1 MDVHV
6 IKEMARLALTQ
17 ASCQTI
23 SNQLGCS
30 KSTVQR
36 HLQQLKAHNITLEQA
51 ITMSA
56 SSLKIA
62 LQLDTAVRCGY
73 YCPDFEH
80 VYCVT
85 NIKGT
90 HKRTLKACWESYC
103 ASAPEGASVLQ
114 YKGFCKAYSRFCENL
129 PIACREVQLTHQW
142 QFGDVAMI
150 DYSGNGVVI
159 RDNQTQS
166 TSTAQIFVGVL
177 AGSGYIFCCA
187 TPRQTRDDWLDAQVK
202 MMNFFDG
209 APRHIYLDNSTS
221 LVLKADKFNPKISDE
236 YRSFCDYYGVLP
248 VAVRPNHP
256 RDKGLVE
263 NAVKQVQKSI
273 LNSFKGREFFDIE
286 TLNKAILRE
295 LERLNT
301 RALTTRSEGL
311 SRYDLYLEEKP
322 TLRPLPPIPY
332 DLSSETKI
340 LKVQKNYLIR
350 FNNQRFSVPAV
361 YIGRKVRA
369 IASRKVG
376 TLSVYD
382 LETGERIALHYID
395 RLQHTSISPDHMPVA
410 HRAVLTSV
418 ADLKEALESCG
429 PHSIQMCSVILE
441 HNRGEIVRKLLR
453 RLNSLRTSLGNDVF
467 ESCCKQ
473 TLKCL
478 NPSYERLNDELCQ
491 FIGHQT
497 THSTRTPT
505 PEQLANISPQTVR
518 GAEYYESMFN
528 NKKKEKR

>member
-6 IKEMARLALTQ
+6 IKEMARLALTR

-36 HLQQLKAHNITLEQA
+36 HIQRLKAHNITLEQA

-56 SSLKIA
+56 SSLRLA
-62 LQLDTAVRCGY
+62 LQLDTTVRSGY

-80 VYCVT
+80 IYCVT
-85 NIKGT
+85 NIKGK

-103 ASAPEGASVLQ
+103 TSAPEGASILQ

-166 TSTAQIFVGVL
+166 TSTAQIFVAVL

-187 TPRQTRDDWLDAQVK
+187 TPHQTRDDWLDAQVK

-209 APRHIYLDNSTS
+209 APRHIYLENSTS

-248 VAVRPNHP
+248 VAVRPHQP

-263 NAVKQVQKSI
+263 NAVKQIQKSI
-273 LNSFKGREFFDIE
+273 LSSFKGREFFDIE

-322 TLRPLPPIPY
+322 ALRPLPPIPY
-332 DLSSETKI
+332 DLSSKTKI

-350 FNNQRFSVPAV
+350 FNNQ
-361 YIGRKVRA
+361 KVFR
-369 IASRKVG
+369 SR
-376 TLSVYD
+376 
-382 LETGERIALHYID
+382 
-395 RLQHTSISPDHMPVA
+395 
-410 HRAVLTSV
+410 
-418 ADLKEALESCG
+418 
-429 PHSIQMCSVILE
+429 
-441 HNRGEIVRKLLR
+441 
-453 RLNSLRTSLGNDVF
+453 SLYRS
-467 ESCCKQ
+467 
-473 TLKCL
+473 
-478 NPSYERLNDELCQ
+478 
-491 FIGHQT
+491 
-497 THSTRTPT
+497 
-505 PEQLANISPQTVR
+505 
-518 GAEYYESMFN
+518 
-528 NKKKEKR
+528 